1 MNTKYEGIANYS
13 SNFNVNIGR
22 PLDTRQV
29 VNTLDL
35 LTKPKSTFSGF
46 AYNGMVVSIP
56 EEGLFVLN
64 NYNESKVD
72 STEYDE
78 KSIIGDNIL
87 KEYGWNRLLTTE
99 VPGSGNDESNFI
111 TLNNL
116 KAVIRAEYQSVLH
129 RYIIQNDTHAPA
141 NQSLIG
147 LSNNVLDDEDN
158 TVSYSKMILRNKYVD
173 FFIFN
178 TIDTGNVDYN
188 VFNIKF
194 SHDSANN
201 LDNTLFKITH
211 NPVSLES
218 KVTGSIIVTS
228 ESETIND
235 DQLVSVGYLNK
246 KLEEFTPKVQSQL
259 KMYVYDIDE
268 NDDTTETTDV
278 ANIQI
283 VRETNGTLT
292 FEVEDTS
299 TPEAEVLSGNSNT
312 TINKTLQL
320 NINDKKSDGTITPTT
335 EVASVMV
342 VRNVSGKMSIK
353 INEVMKMDIFN
364 VLTLI
369 VISFLFKADFKIS
382 SAFLSLPK

>member
-1 MNTKYEGIANYS
+1 MYTKYEGIANYS

-46 AYNGMVVSIP
+46 AYNGMIVSIP

-64 NYNESKVD
+64 NYNESKAD

-78 KSIIGDNIL
+78 KSIIGDDIL

-99 VPGSGNDESNFI
+99 VPGSGNAKSNFI

-116 KAVIRAEYQSVLH
+116 QAVIRAEYQSVLH
-129 RYIIQNDTHAPA
+129 QYIIQNDTHAPA

-158 TVSYSKMILRNKYVD
+158 TVSYSKLILRNKYVD
-173 FFIFN
+173 FHIFN

-188 VFNIKF
+188 VFNINF

-201 LDNTLFKITH
+201 LDTLFKITH

-278 ANIQI
+278 ANVQI
-283 VRETNGTLT
+283 VRETNGVLT

-353 INEVMKMDIFN
+353 I
-364 VLTLI
+364 
-369 VISFLFKADFKIS
+369 S
-382 SAFLSLPK
+382 